1 MLKHL
6 RIPRTS
12 SIGSHLY
19 KFLQVLAVVANIT
32 AMILLWDLPLW
43 EYVLS
48 YVAFAIALVSVIL
61 IVSHLIIW
69 YFNEA

>member
-1 MLKHL
+1 MLKRL
-6 RIPRTS
+6 RIPRS
-12 SIGSHLY
+12 SHIGSHLY

-43 EYVLS
+43 EYILS
-48 YVAFAIALVSVIL
+48 YMAFAIVLVGAIL